1 LGKKDSYNF
10 VRVFF
15 YTFEFQMEAIT
26 NLMNHVVGYLKPAEV
41 WIILFSDQNLQNKI
55 IVEYIQQD
63 QLFEKGVDETGQII
77 GYYSAYTEMLTNGRK
92 KEGEPYN
99 LFDTGDF
106 YRSMVFLLGKDFFE
120 VDADPIKDNDNLF
133 TKFGEGIIGLTE
145 ESKEKLKTEL
155 LERYDKEVRRIL
167 QGD

>member
-1 LGKKDSYNF
+1 
-10 VRVFF
+10 
-15 YTFEFQMEAIT
+15 MEAIT
-26 NLMNHVVGYLKPAEV
+26 NMLEHTVNYLKPTEV
-41 WIILFSDQNLQNKI
+41 WLRVFSDINLQNTI

-63 QLFEKGVDETGQII
+63 QLFERGVDESGEII
-77 GYYSAYTEMLTNGRK
+77 GFYSAYTEMLTNGRK

-120 VDADPIKDNDNLF
+120 IDADPIKENDNLF

-145 ESKEKLKTEL
+145 QSKEKLQMEL
-155 LERYDKEVRRIL
+155 LERYEKEVRRIL
-167 QGD
+167 QGN